1 MRFIFFYIFVLLHVE
16 LLADILPQEYEQH
29 IDDAHK
35 TVSTK
40 VVQVASS
47 IDRLLS
53 GSYENNLSDENSNFI
68 DAFFQSA
75 KFTDETDKSYVNV
88 RFNQTLQSKAPTTD
102 DLSVN
107 AHISLKRTQKKF
119 NLFMHSLED
128 GKIFKSSTSDPT
140 TTNTHT
146 KQEVGLSYW
155 KQLKHGVKS
164 KYSLGTRGLNP
175 FVRARY
181 NKVFSQGLWTIE
193 PAQQFEYSIKD
204 NFKEQ
209 TNLYFDR
216 RLDESSLFRTTL
228 QRETMSGLSGMNYS
242 LSFSYYN
249 TSSSTKGFSLSQSF
263 IGNTNYTYVDDS
275 NVTSSSYPG
284 INNYVT
290 SFNWRQSIWKKW
302 IIYDI
307 NPAISFHKQYNYKA
321 NYILGVNL
329 NLYFGNYF

>member
-1 MRFIFFYIFVLLHVE
+1 MLLHVE
-16 LLADILPQEYEQH
+16 LSAQFLPQEYEQH

-35 TVSTK
+35 TISTK

-47 IDRLLS
+47 IDKLLS

-75 KFTDETDKSYVNV
+75 KFTDETDKSYVNI
-88 RFNQTLQSKAPTTD
+88 RLNKTLQSKATTTD
-102 DLSVN
+102 DISVN
-107 AHISLKRTQKKF
+107 ARIALKRTQKKF
-119 NLFMHSLED
+119 NLFMHSLEN
-128 GKIFKSSTSDPT
+128 GKIFKSSVNDPT
-140 TTNTHT
+140 QTNTHI
-146 KQEVGLSYW
+146 KQEIGIGYFDKLR
-155 KQLKHGVKS
+155 HGVRS

-181 NKVFSQGLWTIE
+181 NKVFQSTWWSIE

-204 NFKEQ
+204 DFKEQ

-249 TSSSTKGFSLSQSF
+249 TSSSTKGFSISQSF
-263 IGNTNYTYVDDS
+263 IGNTNYTYTNDS
-275 NVTSSSYPG
+275 NITSTPYAG

-307 NPAISFHKQYNYKA
+307 NPAVSFHKQYNYKA
-321 NYILGVNL
+321 NYILGMNL